1 MNTVKMEPPMP
12 AKCPQCGTP
21 LPAGALAGLCPAC
34 LLRAGAAADTVSE
47 PKQAAFNPP
56 TVAELAAKFPQLEIL
71 ELIGK
76 GGMGAVY
83 KARQRQLDR
92 FVALKILP
100 PGIGDDPAFA
110 ERFARE
116 ARALARLNHPGIVT
130 IYDFGRADGL
140 FYFFMEFVD
149 GVNLR
154 QLLHGGRVSPREALA
169 IVPQICDAL
178 QFAHDQ
184 GIVHRDIKPENIL
197 LDRRGRVKVA
207 DFGLAKIM
215 AGQGAE
221 PAPAVSG
228 AAPAPLLT
236 ESGKIMGTPQYMAPE
251 QKEHPDAVDHRA
263 DIYALGVV
271 FYQMLTGELPGK
283 KIEPPS
289 SKVQIDVRLD
299 EVVLRALEQKPER
312 RYQQASV
319 LKTQVETIVAT
330 PDPGSG
336 ESQKD
341 ESGARK
347 AAVERRFSRRTS
359 VAIKVLTVIWAT
371 AVLIAI
377 TLHHLTLAN
386 ANPIT
391 QSEFLDKFASN
402 QIASA
407 TIVVNQQ
414 ALPLEEIK
422 GTYYRLDKSGKPTTD
437 VVPFVVHNAWLTQ
450 EQLNLVTHSPKIST
464 ASGPNV
470 VLNLL
475 WGVAPFLIV
484 GIILFLCPLIVVII
498 VIYGLWRAAKKSA
511 APSASPPVQKPDRF
525 WRRFAIAVFAF
536 ISIPFV
542 IAIIGTLAAIAIP
555 NFVKA
560 RQHSQQLA
568 AQQGTEQGWQL
579 WQSGKY
585 AEAEIKFRRA
595 VELAPQEAS
604 AWNGL
609 GWSQF
614 DSGNRAGAEDS
625 FNRAIAIQTNLP
637 GALNG
642 LGQIY
647 LSEGKFPEAEKYLL
661 QASTSAP
668 AAWFGL
674 ARLYLLQGK
683 FAEAEPWAQKIVDS
697 GQGDETAQKMLAA
710 AKSGNLSDG
719 LPAILE
725 TPPAVQ
731 GGGLSS
737 GNSQGGTSVPVVP
750 VEAAKAYRGDIGV
763 HIQALGVVAPPINA
777 TSPPP
782 VREGSPAV
790 VFFSIAEDDVQTVV
804 KSLDAGKKLGVEIS
818 GRDGKP
824 LGTGVLVGV
833 DNQIDP
839 QTETLKCRASV
850 QPGADVL
857 LYPNQFVN
865 VRLQLETKHGVTLVP
880 FTALQVA
887 ASGSTV
893 MVLDSAGYASKRL
906 VTQGVVDDGLVEI
919 TQGLS
924 PGEIVVVNPNP
935 NVQEGAKVSYHL
947 VGDHPSASANLPAKT
962 TPPAPAT
969 NQLVAETWSPTL
981 APGEKPDLQKIL
993 DEAKDLMNRQAY
1005 EESLQRHI
1013 WYHNHEAEYGDS
1025 YQKVV
1030 RVTSAISDWVEL
1042 GRRYPKAKQA
1052 LIEIRDQDT
1061 RKLADGRGYADLFTD
1076 VNAINHELQDDDAT
1090 YALFKTIREKDPQL
1104 AGQCYFWVES
1114 LLVAKGEYQWCYD
1127 HMGDPQ
1133 SRFDNLHRTFDMD
1146 TANQKRMA
1154 ETQQRSRQMMADL
1167 NRAHGWTN
1175 LPAFSPPDTSV
1186 MIKKASDD
1194 RFVGQV
1200 RQLIEILVAT
1210 GHEEEAEKIR
1220 GQAVAV
1226 LDDARLKSAISDAQE
1241 KTRKQKPASASDND
1255 ANPVLAEQPPVV
1267 VETSPVSG
1275 AQDVVPGET
1284 EIRVRFSRPMSDG
1297 SWSWSTAWEDSAPEF
1312 VGTPHYLDDHRTCVV
1327 KVRLEAG
1334 KAYGWWLNSEKFKNF
1349 RDQAGQPAV
1358 PYLFTFQTKTN

>member
-1 MNTVKMEPPMP
+1 MP

-47 PKQAAFNPP
+47 PKQPAFNPP
-56 TVAELAAKFPQLEIL
+56 TVAELSAKFPQLEIL

-215 AGQGAE
+215 AGQGGE
-221 PAPAVSG
+221 PAPATPG

-236 ESGKIMGTPQYMAPE
+236 ESGKIMGTPPYMAPE

-299 EVVLRALEQKPER
+299 EVVLRALEKKPEL
-312 RYQQASV
+312 RYQQASDV
-319 LKTQVETIVAT
+319 KTMVETIVAT
-330 PDPGSG
+330 PQPGSG
-336 ESQKD
+336 ESQPGNV
-341 ESGARK
+341 ESGTQKTVKPRVWRK
-347 AAVERRFSRRTS
+347 TIV
-359 VAIKVLTVIWAT
+359 
-371 AVLIAI
+371 AI
-377 TLHHLTLAN
+377 TLLAIIGAIAAVFALTGHHLAPATLL
-386 ANPIT
+386 T
-391 QSEFLDKFASN
+391 QTEFLDKFALN
-402 QIASA
+402 QIAGA
-407 TIVVNQQ
+407 TIAVNQQ
-414 ALPLEEIK
+414 ALPLEEIT
-422 GTYYRLDKSGKPTTD
+422 GTFYRLDKNGKPTRD
-437 VVPFVVHNAWLTQ
+437 LVPFVVHNAWLTPD
-450 EQLNLVTHSPKIST
+450 ELNQLTHSPGISNS
-464 ASGPNV
+464 APNPV
-470 VLNLL
+470 VMNLL
-475 WGVAPFLIV
+475 WGIA
-484 GIILFLCPLIVVII
+484 PLIVLGLIPLIVITVII
-498 VIYGLWRAAKKSA
+498 YGIWRMAKKSKG
-511 APSASPPVQKPDRF
+511 PSTSPPMRKPDHF
-525 WRRFAIAVFAF
+525 WRWFAVAVFAF
-536 ISIPFV
+536 ISIPV
-542 IAIIGTLAAIAIP
+542 IIAIIGLLAAIAIP

-585 AEAEIKFRRA
+585 AEAEIKFRQA
-595 VELAPQEAS
+595 VGLAPQDAD

-614 DSGNRAGAEDS
+614 NSGNRAGAEDS
-625 FNRAIAIQTNLP
+625 FDRAIAIQTNLP

-647 LSEGKFPEAEKYLL
+647 LFERKFPEAEKYLL
-661 QASTSAP
+661 QAAPGAP

-683 FAEAEPWAQKIVDS
+683 FAQAETWAQKIVDS

-719 LPAILE
+719 LRAILE
-725 TPPAVQ
+725 PPPAVQ

-737 GNSQGGTSVPVVP
+737 GNSQGGTSAAVVP
-750 VEAAKAYRGDIGV
+750 VEAAQAYRGDIEV
-763 HIQALGVVAPPINA
+763 RIQALGAVAPPNNS
-777 TSPPP
+777 TSSPP
-782 VREGSPAV
+782 VREGSPAT
-790 VFFSIAEDDVQTVV
+790 VFFSIVQDDVQPVV
-804 KSLDAGKKLGVEIS
+804 KSLDAGKKLGVEVS
-818 GRDGKP
+818 GREGKL

-833 DNQIDP
+833 DNEIDP
-839 QTETLKCRASV
+839 QSGTLKCRASV
-850 QPGADVL
+850 QPRADVL

-865 VRLQLETKHGVTLVP
+865 VRLQLETKHGVTLIP
-880 FTALQVA
+880 STALQVA
-887 ASGSTV
+887 ASGSSV
-893 MVLDSAGYASKRL
+893 IVLDPAGHASKRL

-919 TQGLS
+919 TEGLA
-924 PGEIVVVNPNP
+924 PGETVMVSPNP
-935 NVQEGAKVSYHL
+935 NMKEGAVVPYHL
-947 VGDHPSASANLPAKT
+947 VGDYPSASANLPAKT
-962 TPPAPAT
+962 TPPAQAT
-969 NQLVAETWSPTL
+969 NELVAETWSPTP
-981 APGEKPDLQKIL
+981 APGEQPDLQKIL
-993 DEAKDLMNRQAY
+993 DSADSLRAAGSY
-1005 EESLQRHI
+1005 EEALQRYL
-1013 WYHNHEAEYGDS
+1013 WYFDHSRNDASQRG
-1025 YQKVV
+1025 V
-1030 RVTSAISDWVEL
+1030 RLSFALSGWIEL

-1052 LIEIRDQDT
+1052 LVEIRDRDV
-1061 RKLADGRGYADLFTD
+1061 REFSEGRGYADLFQE
-1076 VNAINHELQDDDAT
+1076 VAGINQYLDDGEAT
-1090 YALFKTIREKDPQL
+1090 LALFKTIQQADKPL
-1104 AGQCYFWVES
+1104 ARQCFLVVEG
-1114 LLVAKGEYQWCYD
+1114 LLVQKGEYDLCLGYIGEVQASFENMQKSWERMKQWED
-1127 HMGDPQ
+1127 H
-1133 SRFDNLHRTFDMD
+1133 
-1146 TANQKRMA
+1146 TAKMRQ
-1154 ETQQRSRQMMADL
+1154 EQRQRLQAL
-1167 NRAHGWTN
+1167 AGTN
-1175 LPAFSPPDTSV
+1175 SAFSGAPFSIPEPPKFADNNFIS
-1186 MIKKASDD
+1186 
-1194 RFVGQV
+1194 QV
-1200 RQLIEILVAT
+1200 RQLTEILVAT
-1210 GHEEEAEKIR
+1210 GHQDEAEKIR
-1220 GQAVAV
+1220 DQAVAV
-1226 LDDARLKSAISDAQE
+1226 LDDARLKSAVSDARE
-1241 KTRKQKPASASDND
+1241 KIQKQKPAPESEND
-1255 ANPVLAEQPPVV
+1255 AYLLLAEQPPVV
-1267 VETSPVSG
+1267 VETFPVSG
-1275 AQDVVPGET
+1275 AQDVAPGEV
-1284 EIRVRFSRPMSDG
+1284 EIRVRFSKPMSDG
-1297 SWSWSTAWEDSAPEF
+1297 SWSWSTAWEDSTPES
-1312 VGTPHYLDDHRTCVV
+1312 VGAPHYLDDHRTCVV
-1327 KVRLEAG
+1327 KVRLAAG
-1334 KAYGWWLNSEKFKNF
+1334 KSYGWWLNSEKFKNF

-1358 PYLFTFQTKTN
+1358 PYLLTFQTRTD